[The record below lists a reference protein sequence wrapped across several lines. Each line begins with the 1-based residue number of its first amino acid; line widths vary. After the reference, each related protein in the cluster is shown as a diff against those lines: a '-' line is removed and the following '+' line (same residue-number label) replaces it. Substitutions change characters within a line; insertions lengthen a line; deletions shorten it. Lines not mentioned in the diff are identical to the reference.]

1 MYYRP
6 SYSWLGACQPPYGEM
21 HIANKLP
28 AVAIILLQRA
38 TRTMLWEQNKVQSHP
53 AVNYIWEV
61 EENVTKWLQTMGAA
75 CSFEC
80 FILQC
85 LFVVLMLLKAVE
97 LLRKGEKKGGRK

>member
-1 MYYRP
+1 
-6 SYSWLGACQPPYGEM
+6 M

-38 TRTMLWEQNKVQSHP
+38 TWTMLWEQNKGQSHP

-61 EENVTKWLQTMGAA
+61 EENVTKWLQAMGAA